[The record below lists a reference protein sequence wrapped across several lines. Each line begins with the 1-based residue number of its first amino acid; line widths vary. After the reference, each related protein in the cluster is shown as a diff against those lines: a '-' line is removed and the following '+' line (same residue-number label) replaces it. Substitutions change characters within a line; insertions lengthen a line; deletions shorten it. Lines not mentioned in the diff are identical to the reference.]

1 MKNDG
6 LLAARVAELL
16 KFGNNEMLL
25 IIVTAVVGMA
35 ALSANILRSP
45 RRILPHHY

>member
-6 LLAARVAELL
+6 LLAELL
-16 KFGNNEMLL
+16 KLGNNEILL

-45 RRILPHHY
+45 